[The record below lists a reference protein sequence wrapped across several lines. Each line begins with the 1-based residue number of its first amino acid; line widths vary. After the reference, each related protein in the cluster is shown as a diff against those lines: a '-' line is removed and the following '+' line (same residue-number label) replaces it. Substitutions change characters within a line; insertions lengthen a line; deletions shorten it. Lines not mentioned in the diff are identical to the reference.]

1 MALLLGG
8 ACAVGVAIPAGA
20 NFLFPTA
27 LADGADS
34 SSCFA
39 LSEIT
44 ATTSW
49 CVKSCG
55 AKPSICP
62 PDLCSCSSPPKASK
76 ALDAKASAS
85 AQKVVLFVDP
95 DKHALDAAGAQS
107 MQAEQQAVPA
117 EQQQVNASL
126 VDEEGTHLPAKAMF
140 KALEFGNPSAIGMVN
155 INDTFVNGS
164 VALQADAGVN
174 QSAKAFW
181 RTLEFGKVESIA
193 NTTYMNGTVVAA
205 KLDATVLQEAE
216 QAVSDKAVGHNV
228 SDKAFWRDMEFGK
241 VSESIANTT
250 YMNGTVVNAPLELQS
265 TEEQVDAVG
274 PVNQS
279 VKGFWR
285 TLEFGKQPIDPNMGN
300 TTYMNG
306 TVVVPATIMPKADAT
321 VLSAAPA
328 VAAAPARTLGALK
341 PAADAP
347 AVAAAPAAAI
357 APVVLAAPAVVAAP
371 KLTPDQVL
379 AEANEGLIDV
389 AEDVPAT
396 KTQVLLR
403 ALDTA
408 AAAVPATATLGAR
421 EVKSPKGGMSFINF
435 LSFKK
440 SKDALPE
447 DPGQAIEKTSA
458 PAEAARN
465 PWASRHET
473 PEMINQQQL
482 GLAETVALIN
492 AQGAAAMEARQAA
505 APAHEK
511 GYTGILRGATDVEKQ
526 SAEQRAEVARKNFEQ
541 AVAATEQ
548 TKALEDANVPGTFR
562 PAPPVELAAPA
573 AVPGAIAFSSF
584 TGGAGLFS
592 AFENSRSSADEQL
605 EQL

>member
-8 ACAVGVAIPAGA
+8 ACAVGYTMPAG

-27 LADGADS
+27 LVDGADS

-62 PDLCSCSSPPKASK
+62 PDLCSCSSPS
-76 ALDAKASAS
+76 KASAS
-85 AQKVVLFVDP
+85 SQKVVLFVDP
-95 DKHALDAAGAQS
+95 EKHALDVAANTL
-107 MQAEQQAVPA
+107 QAEQQQVS

-126 VDEEGTHLPAKAMF
+126 VDEEGTHLPAKALF

-164 VALQADAGVN
+164 SVALVQADGVN

-181 RTLEFGKVESIA
+181 RALEFGKPNGDSIA

-216 QAVSDKAVGHNV
+216 QMQGPAGGPANV
-228 SDKAFWRDMEFGK
+228 SDKAFWRDIEFGK

-265 TEEQVDAVG
+265 TEEQVLDAAG

-279 VKGFWR
+279 AKAFWR
-285 TLEFGKQPIDPNMGN
+285 ALEFGKNPDPNMGN

-321 VLSAAPA
+321 VLRATPFAPAVVAPA
-328 VAAAPARTLGALK
+328 VAAPA
-341 PAADAP
+341 
-347 AVAAAPAAAI
+347 AAAPAAAA
-357 APVVLAAPAVVAAP
+357 APVAAPAPAVAA
-371 KLTPDQVL
+371 
-379 AEANEGLIDV
+379 EAPLDE
-389 AEDVPAT
+389 PAT
-396 KTQVLLR
+396 KTAVLLR

-408 AAAVPATATLGAR
+408 AAAVPATASLGAAPVR
-421 EVKSPKGGMSFINF
+421 APKGGMSFINF

-473 PEMINQQQL
+473 PEMINNQQL

-511 GYTGILRGATDVEKQ
+511 GFVGILRGATDVEKQ
-526 SAEQRAEVARKNFEQ
+526 SAEQRADVARKNFEQ
-541 AVAATEQ
+541 AVAAAEE

-562 PAPPVELAAPA
+562 PAPPVEVAPA

-584 TGGAGLFS
+584 TGGSGLFS
-592 AFENSRSSADEQL
+592 AFENHRSGSDDQL